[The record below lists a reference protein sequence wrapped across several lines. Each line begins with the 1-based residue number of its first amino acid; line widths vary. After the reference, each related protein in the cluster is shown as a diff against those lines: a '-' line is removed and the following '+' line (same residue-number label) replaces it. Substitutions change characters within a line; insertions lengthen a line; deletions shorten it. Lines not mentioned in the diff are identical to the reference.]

1 MSDRIAV
8 LHEGTISG
16 IVTPADADRYLIGRL
31 MLEGR
36 SAARGGRGMTT
47 VVLAPGRVDV
57 RPALLAVARW
67 VVAIGAALVI
77 FGVLMWTKGANPLTA
92 YRSMLDSITS
102 DSALSGIVVKATP
115 LILAALA
122 VAVPARAGLVN
133 VGGEGQLVIG
143 GVAAAGVARLFGS
156 GAPGGAVLISM
167 ALGAALAGAA
177 WASIGGVLRVRV
189 GISEA
194 VTTLLLNYVALNVM
208 FFLIYDPWKDLAGG
222 GQPTSPA
229 LPVAQRLPL
238 FSAGSLTVHA
248 GIVVALAATAA
259 IWWALRST
267 RWGFKLQVVGGNPE
281 AARRAGFSVGLL
293 LIGAIAVGGALAG
306 LGGFTQLAGT
316 EFKLRPGFLVTY
328 GYIAFL
334 ASWLARHKPVRV
346 AVAAVVLAAISV
358 SGDSLQLDSRLPAAT
373 VNVLM
378 ALLLLAVFGWTSRRS
393 TS

>member
-1 MSDRIAV
+1 
-8 LHEGTISG
+8 
-16 IVTPADADRYLIGRL
+16 
-31 MLEGR
+31 
-36 SAARGGRGMTT
+36 MTT
-47 VVLAPGRVDV
+47 IAIAPTRVDV
-57 RPALLAVARW
+57 RPAVLAVLRW
-67 VVAIGAALVI
+67 IVAIAGALVI

-92 YRSMLDSITS
+92 YSSMFETLTRDT
-102 DSALSGIVVKATP
+102 ALSGIVIKATP

-133 VGGEGQLVIG
+133 VGGEGQLVMG
-143 GVAAAGVARLFGS
+143 GVAAAGVARLFGP
-156 GAPGGAVLISM
+156 GAPGGLVLVGMAV
-167 ALGAALAGAA
+167 GAALVGAGWAA
-177 WASIGGVLRVRV
+177 VGGLLRVRV

-194 VTTLLLNYVALNVM
+194 VTTLLLNYIALNVM

-229 LPVAQRLPL
+229 IPVAQRLPL
-238 FSAGSLTVHA
+238 IGSGSMAVHA
-248 GIVVALAATAA
+248 GILVALIATAA
-259 IWWALRST
+259 MWWVLRST
-267 RWGFKLQVVGGNPE
+267 RWGFKLEVVGGNAE
-281 AARRAGFSVGLL
+281 AARRAGFAVGLL
-293 LIGAIAVGGALAG
+293 LIGAMAVGGALAG
-306 LGGFTQLAGT
+306 LGGFAQLAGT

-378 ALLLLAVFGWTSRRS
+378 ALVLLAVFGWTSRRS
-393 TS
+393 EA

>member
-1 MSDRIAV
+1 
-8 LHEGTISG
+8 
-16 IVTPADADRYLIGRL
+16 
-31 MLEGR
+31 
-36 SAARGGRGMTT
+36 MTT
-47 VVLAPGRVDV
+47 IAIAPTRVDV
-57 RPALLAVARW
+57 RPAVLAVLRW
-67 VVAIGAALVI
+67 IVAIAGALVI

-92 YRSMLDSITS
+92 YSSMFETLTRDT
-102 DSALSGIVVKATP
+102 ALSGIVIKATP

-133 VGGEGQLVIG
+133 VGGEGQLVMG
-143 GVAAAGVARLFGS
+143 GVAAARVARLFGP
-156 GAPGGAVLISM
+156 GAPGGLVLVGMAV
-167 ALGAALAGAA
+167 GAALVGAGWAA
-177 WASIGGVLRVRV
+177 VGGLLRVRV

-194 VTTLLLNYVALNVM
+194 VTTLLLNYIALNVM

-229 LPVAQRLPL
+229 IPVAQRLPL
-238 FSAGSLTVHA
+238 IGSGSMAVHA
-248 GIVVALAATAA
+248 GILVALIATAA
-259 IWWALRST
+259 MWWVLRST
-267 RWGFKLQVVGGNPE
+267 RWGFKLEVVGGNAE
-281 AARRAGFSVGLL
+281 AARRAGFAVGLL
-293 LIGAIAVGGALAG
+293 LIGAMAVGGALAG
-306 LGGFTQLAGT
+306 LGGFAQLAGT

-378 ALLLLAVFGWTSRRS
+378 ALVLLAVFGWTSRRS
-393 TS
+393 EA